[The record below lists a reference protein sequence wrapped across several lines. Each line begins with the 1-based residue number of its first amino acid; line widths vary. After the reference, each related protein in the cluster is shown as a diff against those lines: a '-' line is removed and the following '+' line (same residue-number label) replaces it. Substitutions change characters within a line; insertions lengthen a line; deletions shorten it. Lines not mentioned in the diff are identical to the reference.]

1 MRSIQ
6 IETNSCDIL
15 STPPNE
21 SEGFEVGKSNMARY
35 KASLRK
41 DGICYIPSDWEDR
54 FYRDLPRLKKEL
66 KQLGDKSNVSNWTDG
81 VLSLRWLFCRD

>member
-1 MRSIQ
+1 
-6 IETNSCDIL
+6 
-15 STPPNE
+15 
-21 SEGFEVGKSNMARY
+21 MARY

-66 KQLGDKSNVSNWTDG
+66 KQMGDESNVSNWADG
-81 VLSLRWLFCRD
+81 FLSLRWLFCRD